1 MSKTKFKFLVTTL
14 LLVLFT
20 STMCFATSEMP
31 IESGVTNTVDNTNSE
46 VAPIAEDSS
55 EPIATTDESATTS
68 TEESS
73 WVNNDLYV
81 TGENI
86 TVNQIVDG
94 NAFIIGTDVKI
105 SGEIGGDLFVI
116 ADKLTISSENQ
127 GGYVYSNIFAMA
139 NEITIDGIVYDV
151 YAMCNTFNLNSNGY
165 IYRDIKLIAKDINLS
180 GFIRRDAY
188 ITASNLNFNY
198 KPDSPVIINGNVT
211 ANVEKV
217 NFTPISEITT
227 DDDIKVVGG
236 NFKYSSN
243 SEITDLN
250 KYVAGEANYSKSV
263 ISTESN
269 TSKTIYSYLYAI
281 IGIMILTII
290 VINILGKV
298 APNFVQN
305 SGNLLTKKIGSVIGY
320 GILGL
325 IVFPILIFLLLI
337 SGVGTYLAIALA
349 CLYALLIAISTSI
362 LAISISQIIFNKK
375 NITKKLDTVVIAA
388 LISVVI
394 LVIGELLSKLG
405 IFGFIFSL
413 IVNILSFGI
422 ILSSIFSKKKNT
434 EKVEVSSNNQEDKA
448 DTKEDKSDDS
458 EIKKEEDLD
467 NDNEENKE
475 EDKSSDS
482 EDNNEETK

>member
-1 MSKTKFKFLVTTL
+1 MSKTKFKFLVTTI

-20 STMCFATSEMP
+20 STMCFATSETP

-46 VAPIAEDSS
+46 VAPIAENSS
-55 EPIATTDESATTS
+55 EPIATTDENATTS
-68 TEESS
+68 NEEAS

-81 TGENI
+81 TGKNI

-94 NAFIIGTDVKI
+94 NAFIVGTDVKI

-151 YAMCNTFNLNSNGY
+151 YAMCNTFNLSSNGY

-188 ITASNLNFNY
+188 ITTSNLNFNY

-217 NFTPISEITT
+217 NFTPVSDSTA
-227 DDDIKVVGG
+227 DADAKVVGG

-250 KYVAGEANYSKSV
+250 KYVSGETNYSKSV

-290 VINILGKV
+290 VINILNKV

-305 SGNLLTKKIGSVIGY
+305 SGNVLTKKIGSVIGY

-349 CLYALLIAISTSI
+349 CLYALLIAVSTSI
-362 LAISISQIIFNKK
+362 LAISISQVIFNKK

-434 EKVEVSSNNQEDKA
+434 EKVEETDNKKTKKETKTSKTED
-448 DTKEDKSDDS
+448 
-458 EIKKEEDLD
+458 KKEENKSSDS
-467 NDNEENKE
+467 EENKE
-475 EDKSSDS
+475 EDKP
-482 EDNNEETK
+482 DNNEETK